1 VKKNIH
7 HQFKQKVL
15 PLALTVALAAMAQ
28 AVTAQTV
35 ISTPTTGPYP
45 WTSGDLSVSSSI
57 SGGTAGINATTSGGA
72 LTNSGSISG
81 VGVDGVA
88 GAAGATG
95 AAANGGNGSH
105 PGDGGPGGDAAA
117 DGTGG
122 NGYGIS
128 NTGAI
133 ATLNN
138 ASGSTLSGVGG
149 TGGPGGDGGHGGG
162 AVGGNG
168 GIGANGGNGGSGG
181 NGGNGYG
188 FGDTGTI
195 TTLNNT
201 GTVSG
206 AGGNG
211 ATGGTGGT
219 GGGGG
224 GGNPF
229 GTGSGTSVNRSGD
242 GAGGVGGVGGSGGG
256 GGDGYGFSNAGTFTT
271 LNNTATVRG
280 IGGSGGSG
288 GNGGTGGIGGAGSSS
303 FAGGPGGAGGTG
315 GNGGNGGNGYGFGNT
330 GTLATLNNA
339 SGSTISGIGGSGGS
353 DGLGGSGGA
362 IGNSSTAA
370 GGAGGSS
377 GAGGNGGNGYGISN
391 TSTVTIDSLDN
402 GGTIIG
408 TGGTGGTGS
417 TAGADGIGFGIY
429 NSGSIDLLTNSG
441 LITGNGYAIFN
452 DASGAIGAITNA
464 GVIAGNITNLSS
476 NDLTLNGGTGT
487 TFGTLTG
494 FGSVRTIGSITNT
507 SSNVVLGTGN
517 LLLNDNINV
526 GSHAVDNNGTAVLQL
541 RQPVT
546 ITGNYN
552 QAGGTLQVGVFTG
565 TAVGRDDV
573 QGQLAV
579 TGNTM
584 MTSGSVSIVA
594 ADYELAMGQR
604 YVVVKTAG
612 TATYGSG
619 LAYSAGSFGATGT
632 TETSGTSTDLVV
644 TVSPPAT
651 TASLIHA
658 TAPNAVGALTGLASY
673 TGLDSG
679 LMNLQNAMFALD
691 EFGSSAASNH
701 TGKQLA
707 PISQASTA
715 QAATA
720 QTRDALNIISSH
732 ADALRLA
739 QADGASGVSTGES
752 GPAWGVWGQAFGGH
766 ASQDERDDVDGYS
779 ANFGGLLLGV
789 DHPVNDA
796 WRAGGVFS
804 YSNAAINNTGDTA
817 GDTTRVNS
825 YGLMGYAIYT
835 APRWYANFS
844 AGAVQQRYDTNRA
857 VNLTGFSGDASGGF
871 NGTQYV
877 ARAEAGYP
885 LAVGVATVTPLAS
898 LTYSYLH
905 QNAYTETG
913 GDGAGLSV
921 GAAHTTSVD
930 SDFGVKIQRELST
943 SYGELV
949 PELGLAWR
957 HEYDNTRVQTAASF
971 AADPT
976 GQTSF
981 TSLGASPVADEAVV
995 SLGVTLLH
1003 ANNLSVTARYEL
1015 DAGSRYL
1022 AQGGSLRLR
1031 QLF

>member
-1 VKKNIH
+1 
-7 HQFKQKVL
+7 
-15 PLALTVALAAMAQ
+15 
-28 AVTAQTV
+28 
-35 ISTPTTGPYP
+35 
-45 WTSGDLSVSSSI
+45 
-57 SGGTAGINATTSGGA
+57 
-72 LTNSGSISG
+72 
-81 VGVDGVA
+81 
-88 GAAGATG
+88 
-95 AAANGGNGSH
+95 
-105 PGDGGPGGDAAA
+105 
-117 DGTGG
+117 
-122 NGYGIS
+122 
-128 NTGAI
+128 
-133 ATLNN
+133 
-138 ASGSTLSGVGG
+138 
-149 TGGPGGDGGHGGG
+149 
-162 AVGGNG
+162 
-168 GIGANGGNGGSGG
+168 
-181 NGGNGYG
+181 
-188 FGDTGTI
+188 
-195 TTLNNT
+195 
-201 GTVSG
+201 
-206 AGGNG
+206 
-211 ATGGTGGT
+211 
-219 GGGGG
+219 
-224 GGNPF
+224 
-229 GTGSGTSVNRSGD
+229 
-242 GAGGVGGVGGSGGG
+242 
-256 GGDGYGFSNAGTFTT
+256 
-271 LNNTATVRG
+271 
-280 IGGSGGSG
+280 
-288 GNGGTGGIGGAGSSS
+288 
-303 FAGGPGGAGGTG
+303 
-315 GNGGNGGNGYGFGNT
+315 
-330 GTLATLNNA
+330 
-339 SGSTISGIGGSGGS
+339 
-353 DGLGGSGGA
+353 
-362 IGNSSTAA
+362 
-370 GGAGGSS
+370 
-377 GAGGNGGNGYGISN
+377 
-391 TSTVTIDSLDN
+391 
-402 GGTIIG
+402 
-408 TGGTGGTGS
+408 
-417 TAGADGIGFGIY
+417 
-429 NSGSIDLLTNSG
+429 
-441 LITGNGYAIFN
+441 
-452 DASGAIGAITNA
+452 
-464 GVIAGNITNLSS
+464 VIAGNITNLSS

-494 FGSVRTIGSITNT
+494 FGGGTALGSITNT
-507 SSNVVLGTGN
+507 SSNVVFGTGN

-526 GSHAVDNNGTAVLQL
+526 GSHAVDNNGTAVLQI

-565 TAVGRDDV
+565 AAVGRNDV
-573 QGQLAV
+573 QGQLVV

-673 TGLDSG
+673 TGLDPQ
-679 LMNLQNAMFALD
+679 LMNLQNATFALD

-701 TGKQLA
+701 LGKQLA

-715 QAATA
+715 QAAAAST
-720 QTRDALNIISSH
+720 TDVLNIISSH
-732 ADALRLA
+732 ADGLRLA
-739 QADGASGVSTGES
+739 QAGGTSGGVSTGES

-766 ASQDERDDVDGYS
+766 ASQDERDEVDGYS

-835 APRWYANFS
+835 APKWYANFS

-857 VNLTGFSGDASGGF
+857 VSLTDFSGDASGGF

-930 SDFGVKIQRELST
+930 SDIGVKIQRELST

-949 PELGLAWR
+949 PTLQLAWR
-957 HEYDNTRVQTAASF
+957 HDYDNTREQTAASF

-981 TSLGASPVADEAVV
+981 TSLGVRPVADEAVV
-995 SLGVTLLH
+995 SLGVTLLR

-1015 DAGSRYL
+1015 NAGSGYL